1 MKTLHKKKTVLI
13 PEKIQP
19 YFDIEV
25 QKNSLIKGRI
35 ICCNV
40 HDFEIFVTGKVQ
52 RSAFSKM
59 YVFQENEEMII
70 EAHCKNCGKV
80 ISIFNNRQDGYEK
93 YNGDSLTRKIPT
105 IVNCPHCQENVFSI
119 NVTSEY
125 PEIEELKEL
134 GIEEM
139 NNAFTWIRIALEC
152 RSCKKRYNNFVDY
165 EAD

>member
-1 MKTLHKKKTVLI
+1 MI

-25 QKNSLIKGRI
+25 QKNSLIKSRI

-59 YVFQENEEMII
+59 YVFQEN
-70 EAHCKNCGKV
+70 
-80 ISIFNNRQDGYEK
+80 
-93 YNGDSLTRKIPT
+93 
-105 IVNCPHCQENVFSI
+105 VFSI
-119 NVTSEY
+119 NVTYEY